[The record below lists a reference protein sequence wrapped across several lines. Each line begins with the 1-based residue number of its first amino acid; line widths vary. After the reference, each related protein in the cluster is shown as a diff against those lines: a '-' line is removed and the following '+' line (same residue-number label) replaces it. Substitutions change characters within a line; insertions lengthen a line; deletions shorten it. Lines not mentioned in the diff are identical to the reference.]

1 MDTRSFRITQHNE
14 RYPDPMHISQ
24 LPMFVKDAGEHR
36 YGASQSAIGI
46 LRHSGRRRLRAPKE
60 SAVSRINKDEG

>member
-1 MDTRSFRITQHNE
+1 
-14 RYPDPMHISQ
+14 
-24 LPMFVKDAGEHR
+24 MFVKDAGEHR